1 MVTQWDSTN
10 NYWTVLVTGTGF
22 TGNIQSTEL
31 NVNGRIQKT
40 ISVSDTQAVFKI
52 VDIQGWT
59 LSNINIYFDVGLPKG
74 YDTVI

>member
-1 MVTQWDSTN
+1 MITFLKTSEEALCTPNDTCSWTYISRIPEVTDMVTQWDSTN

-40 ISVSDTQAVFKI
+40 ISVSDT
-52 VDIQGWT
+52 
-59 LSNINIYFDVGLPKG
+59 
-74 YDTVI
+74 